1 MQEYGTDNSTR
12 AGNENFWSSFRKA
25 PVNSTVVMANIV
37 VFVICMMSGNL
48 LYDSGMLVAARVF
61 GYGEYYRLVT
71 SMFLHAGIQHIFGN
85 MLILAY
91 IGSVMERS
99 IGHWQFGLLYFASG
113 ICGNI
118 VSIVYEQ
125 VMGYTWYS
133 LGASGAVFGVM
144 GAMLLFIFHNLSKLQ
159 KGSTL
164 VGRAAF
170 MVAYSLYVGFASPDT
185 NNIAH
190 IGGLLT
196 GILIGL
202 LILKFRHTVNMNELV

>member
-25 PVNSTVVMANIV
+25 PVNSTIVIANIV
-37 VFVICMMSGNL
+37 VFIICMMSGNL
-48 LYDSGMLVAARVF
+48 LYNSGMLVAERVF
-61 GYGEYYRLVT
+61 GYGEYYRLFT

-91 IGSVMERS
+91 IGSIMERS
-99 IGHWQFGLLYFASG
+99 IGHWRFGLLYFASG

-118 VSIVYEQ
+118 VSVVYERE
-125 VMGYTWYS
+125 MGLNWYS

-144 GAMLLFIFHNLSKLQ
+144 GAMLLFIFHNRSKLQ

-170 MVAYSLYVGFASPDT
+170 MVAYSLYAGFASPDT
-185 NNIAH
+185 NNAAH
-190 IGGLLT
+190 MGGLLA

-202 LILKFRHTVNMNELV
+202 LILKFRHTVNMNELL